1 MHELTSSDQ
10 QALRPNCTNVNLFQM
25 LLFAMT
31 NVIDQVEATVTMPVA
46 IEKYTE
52 LHCKLSIGAFGILLG
67 YNLTMLLLCAIFGYL
82 TRKLP
87 ENFNETWYIF
97 VSVATTAFLWLV
109 FIPTYFTAFYAHHQA
124 ALLATC
130 LLLNGTITMLCL
142 FVPKLY
148 AIFYIEEKDLKFGQ
162 HTTTTVGPTS

>member
-1 MHELTSSDQ
+1 
-10 QALRPNCTNVNLFQM
+10 
-25 LLFAMT
+25 MT
-31 NVIDQVEATVTMPVA
+31 NAIDRVEATVTMPVA
-46 IEKYTE
+46 TEKYTE
-52 LHCKLSIGAFGILLG
+52 LHCNLSIGGFCILLG
-67 YNLTMLLLCAIFGYL
+67 YNLTILLLCAIFGYL

-109 FIPTYFTAFYAHHQA
+109 FIPTYFTTFYAHQQA

-148 AIFYIEEKDLKFGQ
+148 AIFYIEEKDLTYGQ
-162 HTTTTVGPTS
+162 HTINSVGPTSSTETWFSASINL